1 MTPEI
6 EIGSM
11 GVVLAIFI
19 ASCML
24 IGGFFLFPV
33 QARVMAIGGL
43 CMFIGWAILEF
54 VLDAFI
60 VIAK

>member
-1 MTPEI
+1 MPPEI
-6 EIGSM
+6 EVGSM

-33 QARVMAIGGL
+33 QARVAAIGGL
-43 CMFIGWAILEF
+43 FMFVGWAILEF
-54 VLDAFI
+54 ILDAFV

>member
-1 MTPEI
+1 MPPEI

-33 QARVMAIGGL
+33 QARVMALGAL

-54 VLDAFI
+54 ILDAFVVI
-60 VIAK
+60 VK

>member
-1 MTPEI
+1 MPPEI
-6 EIGSM
+6 EVGSM

-33 QARVMAIGGL
+33 QARVMAVGGL

-54 VLDAFI
+54 ILDAFV
-60 VIAK
+60 VIAR